1 MNCIILDDESVSRE
15 ILTFLCNKQPGLNLK
30 GSFANAIEAFRFL
43 NNSEVDIIFLDIH
56 MPGFTGFDFIQTL
69 KNPPL
74 VIITSSDKGQA
85 LHAFEYD
92 SIIDFLSKPI
102 DPERFEKSVTKAS
115 SLLKEGGSTKPK
127 EKSAQEPDQF
137 YINIDKKLIK
147 LDLNQVYFFKA
158 QGDYVQILLEK
169 GEYLVH
175 TTLSNVLDKLPNK
188 DFFQVHRSYII
199 NLSKIID
206 IQDNTVLIDKT
217 VIPISRYKKSDLMK
231 RINLF

>member
-15 ILTFLCNKQPGLNLK
+15 ILTFLCNKQPELSLK
-30 GSFANAIEAFRFL
+30 GSFASAIEAFRFL
-43 NNSEVDIIFLDIH
+43 NSSEVDLIFLDIH
-56 MPGFTGFDFIQTL
+56 MPGFNGFDFIQTL

-85 LHAFEYD
+85 IHAFEYD

-102 DPERFEKSVTKAS
+102 DPERFVKSVQKAS
-115 SLLKEGGSTKPK
+115 NMLTERVTVKTKENKP
-127 EKSAQEPDQF
+127 QESDQF

-147 LDLNQVYFFKA
+147 LDLKQVYFFKA

-175 TTLSNVLDKLPNK
+175 TTLSNVLDKLPS
-188 DFFQVHRSYII
+188 DSFFQVHRSYII

-217 VIPISRYKKSDLMK
+217 VIPISRNKKADLMR